1 MTTWVPQKL
10 AESLGI
16 VASGHIRPLLRERY
30 PDRTKYARHRLD
42 RDDIAF
48 VGQWNVER
56 GNVSEAKL
64 AEALAAFDAEQ
75 ESEALAGRGPIEADP
90 PNFSIIEHEGPVA
103 EAGARILSIA
113 RNGGSVLTDHDVWT
127 NENIETLVERFVKQ
141 PDVSGAS
148 FFPKLDKQLAGVDD
162 DVRVLFA
169 EIFLLQMLPLVQF
182 RKAKKIAN
190 LERVLSEAE
199 VEYQIP
205 AEVLDAFDSPIF
217 HGGTASGTR
226 RYYQLVVVI
235 EVVRYLRTLS
245 QEELDAAFE
254 DPLAWRDV
262 VLSAPGTAEPSL
274 RASLIYLG
282 HPQYFFPIVSER
294 HKKDIVNAFFP
305 AETQRPASGDLDA
318 DLAALRE
325 WMGTE
330 PGTTPDFYNGP
341 LTSYWL
347 DDGDVVEEPEEFHP
361 GEAFD
366 VEYSVE
372 SIIEDGAFHSVAELR
387 AIIERWKATR
397 NVVLQGP
404 PGTGKT
410 WLARRLAYALIGG
423 KLDAAVRS
431 VQFHPG
437 TSYEDFVRGW
447 RPGGDGLLTLVDGPL
462 LQHAQRAR
470 EYPDIPH
477 VMIIEEFN
485 RGNPAQAL
493 GEMLTLLEAT
503 KRNDD
508 DALELTYMRAGEARF
523 SLPPNLHVIGTMNTA
538 DRSLALV
545 DFALRRRFAFF
556 ELEPQLNE
564 AWKKHLTSRFRTASS
579 AHIEEAARRVNAM
592 NDAIAEDPGLGPSF
606 RIGHSYFT
614 AEPEAS
620 EFESWFS
627 AVVESSVGP
636 QLAEYWHDDPETVNE
651 IVGQLRADF

>member
-1 MTTWVPQKL
+1 MTSWTPQQL
-10 AESLGI
+10 ADALGI
-16 VASGHIRPLLRERY
+16 VASGHIRPLLRQRH
-30 PDRTKYARHRLD
+30 PDRNKYARHQLERE
-42 RDDIAF
+42 DIAF

-56 GNVSEAKL
+56 GNVSAARL
-64 AEALAAFDAEQ
+64 AEALDAYDAEQ
-75 ESEALAGRGPIEADP
+75 ESEALAGRGPIEVDP
-90 PNFSIIEHEGPVA
+90 PDFAVIEHEGPVA
-103 EAGARILSIA
+103 GVAAQLLTIA

-127 NENIETLVERFVKQ
+127 DENIETLVDRFVKQ

-182 RKAKKIAN
+182 LKATKIAN
-190 LERVLSEAE
+190 IERVLRGVE
-199 VEYQIP
+199 VEYEIP
-205 AEVLDAFDSPIF
+205 PEILEAFDSPIF
-217 HGGTASGTR
+217 HGGTAFGTR

-235 EVVRYLRTLS
+235 EVVRHLRTLP
-245 QEELDAAFE
+245 EEDLDAAYE
-254 DPLAWRDV
+254 DPLAWRQV
-262 VLSAPGTAEPSL
+262 VLGAPGTAEPSL

-282 HPQYFFPIVSER
+282 HPQYFFPIVSGR
-294 HKKDIVNAFFP
+294 HKTAIVRAFFP
-305 AETQRPASGDLDA
+305 AVTQRPASGDLDV

-330 PGTTPDFYNGP
+330 QGTTPEFYDRP
-341 LTSYWL
+341 LASYWL
-347 DDGDVVEEPEEFHP
+347 GDEQADEEPDEIQDDDEF
-361 GEAFD
+361 EA
-366 VEYSVE
+366 EYSVE
-372 SIIEDGAFHSVAELR
+372 SIIEGGAFHSISELR

-410 WLARRLAYALIGG
+410 WLARRLSYALIGR
-423 KLDAAVRS
+423 KLEAAVRA

-447 RPGGDGLLTLVDGPL
+447 RPGGDGRLTLIDGPL

-470 EYPDIPH
+470 EHPDIPH

-493 GEMLTLLEAT
+493 GEMLTLLEAS
-503 KRNDD
+503 KRNED
-508 DALELTYMRAGEARF
+508 DALELSYMREGEKSF

-564 AWKKHLTSRFRTASS
+564 AWKNHLTSRFRTEPS
-579 AHIEEAARRVNAM
+579 AHIDEVARRVNVM
-592 NDAIAEDPGLGPSF
+592 NDVIAADPSLGPSF

-614 AEPEAS
+614 AEQEAS
-620 EFESWFS
+620 EFKPWFR
-627 AVVESSVGP
+627 AVVVSSVAP
-636 QLAEYWHDDPETVNE
+636 QLAEYWHDDQEAVSE
-651 IVGQLRADF
+651 VVGQLLAEF